1 MSHQRPPSAAR
12 PPTSGVP
19 HGMRPP
25 SRTRNGTEIAAPGRG
40 ISVVTRPMSGQGL
53 PSAHKQ
59 SGGRQVADKSYF
71 IGILRQKVNDVVKEI
86 ERLQAEIETRKR
98 GQSIEV
104 NISQQVADLRKE
116 IAQGE
121 AELADYNVLA
131 DRVGNGTTVEDMMTG
146 YDMIVQSN
154 RQCEEDVNKLFK
166 EKKELESI
174 VVGQEKQVEEMMSG
188 KGAPE
193 LQAMAKEIE
202 SLDRQC
208 EELRAASGDLQ
219 GKSRDQLLQMVKEAT
234 NAIGDTDRMI
244 QDEQSALNHAQNTLK
259 SLEDREGDLQTE
271 RGQQYLKLLQKEK
284 EMTRFIQNFPT
295 AKDQVLKSLA
305 EYQRHV
311 VEILAATSRDLESIK
326 EMPTVDNFKQMQT
339 DLAYKERQMQDAQA
353 TTQALQ
359 AEVQQRR
366 REYEDLKNVDKKIE
380 DEIELLKQTM
390 VDMEGESPKFEDV
403 QSIREDGE
411 ARKKLKTQE
420 RDQLKT
426 QLHNL
431 RKATNAL
438 AVKYNETRSAN
449 RGNELE
455 SKLHLLEKEIRQR
468 AAENHTTA
476 EGIEENRRRTNY
488 SLVKR
493 ASMNIVQEINSM
505 L

>member
-1 MSHQRPPSAAR
+1 
-12 PPTSGVP
+12 
-19 HGMRPP
+19 MRPP
-25 SRTRNGTEIAAPGRG
+25 SRTRNGTEIQAPGRG
-40 ISVVTRPMSGQGL
+40 ISVVNRPMSKQGL
-53 PSAHKQ
+53 PSAHMQ
-59 SGGRQVADKSYF
+59 SGGRQVADKSFF
-71 IGILRQKVNDVVKEI
+71 IGILRQKINDVVKEI
-86 ERLQAEIETRKR
+86 ERLETEIDQRKR

-104 NISQQVADLRKE
+104 NLSQQVADLRKE
-116 IAQGE
+116 IAASE

-131 DRVGNGTTVEDMMTG
+131 DRVGNGTTADDMMSG
-146 YDMIVQSN
+146 YEMITQSN

-174 VVGQEKQVEEMMSG
+174 VVDQEKQVAEMMSG

-193 LQAMAKEIE
+193 LQAMAKEID
-202 SLDRQC
+202 SLERQC
-208 EELRAASGDLQ
+208 AELRAASGDLQ
-219 GKSRDQLLQMVKEAT
+219 GKSREQLLQMVKEAT

-244 QDEQSALNHAQNTLK
+244 QEEQNSLNHAQNQLK

-271 RGQQYLKLLQKEK
+271 RGKQYLKLLQKEK

-295 AKDQVLKSLA
+295 AKEQVLKSLA
-305 EYQRHV
+305 ECQRHV

-326 EMPTVDNFKQMQT
+326 EMPTVDNFRQMQT

-366 REYEDLKNVDKKIE
+366 REYEDLKNVDQKIE
-380 DEIELLKQTM
+380 DEIQQLKVRMQE
-390 VDMEGESPKFEDV
+390 MEAEIPNFEDV
-403 QSIREDGE
+403 QTIRDEGE
-411 ARKKLKTQE
+411 SRKRLRTQE

-455 SKLHLLEKEIRQR
+455 SKLHLLEKEIRTR

-493 ASMNIVQEINSM
+493 ASMNIVHEINSM